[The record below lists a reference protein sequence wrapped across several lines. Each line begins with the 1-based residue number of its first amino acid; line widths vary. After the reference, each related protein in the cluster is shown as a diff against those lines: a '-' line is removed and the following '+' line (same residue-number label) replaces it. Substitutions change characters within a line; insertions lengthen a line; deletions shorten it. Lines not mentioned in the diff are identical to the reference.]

1 MKKVRLL
8 IALLGGAIAGV
19 IAGLILPAK
28 WRGKLS
34 RPLAGLIGG
43 MLERV
48 PDG

>member
-8 IALLGGAIAGV
+8 IALLGGAIAG
-19 IAGLILPAK
+19 LILPAEC
-28 WRGKLS
+28 RAKLS

-43 MLERV
+43 MVERM